1 MRLNLSDV
9 RHDNGEMRQMEKLEK
24 IKGEIPMADGSVM
37 ERSPITTTRNVDL
50 DKFRLR
56 SFIAKLIAIGEM
68 EVHEDAVSLPHLSA
82 VMESSSKAKYFKR
95 VGAEQYEM
103 VSAVSGSRARL
114 AAAFGT
120 DERNVIHEYMRR
132 MNDPQ
137 PVVEVPSSDA
147 PVHQV
152 VLKGDDIDLPKLP
165 FHLQHELD
173 GAPYISSGIDYTVDP
188 VTGRTNVGCRRLM
201 FRDPRT
207 MRANLSQP
215 SDLKNR

>member
-1 MRLNLSDV
+1 M
-9 RHDNGEMRQMEKLEK
+9 
-24 IKGEIPMADGSVM
+24 
-37 ERSPITTTRNVDL
+37 SPRNVDL

-56 SFIAKLIAIGEM
+56 SFVEKLIAIGEM
-68 EVHEDAVSLPHLSA
+68 EVHEEAVSLADLSA
-82 VMESSSKAKYFKR
+82 VIEASSKAKYFKR

-103 VSAVSGSRARL
+103 VAAVTGSRRRL

-137 PVVEVPSSDA
+137 PIVEVPSSDA

-152 VLKGDDIDLPKLP
+152 VLEGDDIDLAKLP

-173 GAPYISSGIDYTVDP
+173 GAPYISSGIDYSVDP
-188 VTGRTNVGCRRLM
+188 ATGRTNVGCRRLM
-201 FRDPRT
+201 FRELFINI
-207 MRANLSQP
+207 AAGL
-215 SDLKNR
+215 L